1 MRIPRISGSGQVAME
16 PDWRTIQ
23 KWSGHRESEETNTSA
38 DLTSL
43 RCHLSGGTEYP
54 DVLDT
59 IYMYRA
65 FCAARSTECVYST
78 MLYSHAELAIYS
90 RLVTVQ
96 NTLPS
101 PCLSDTTS
109 QVEPVSPLDG
119 GSCGDLCPTLPGSRL
134 AKGPIIIRIIWGIWG
149 LLQEIPAPVRSFTW
163 P

>member
-16 PDWRTIQ
+16 PDWRTVQ

-65 FCAARSTECVYST
+65 FCAARSTEYVYST

-96 NTLPS
+96 NTLHLRVFLTPPAKWSPS
-101 PCLSDTTS
+101 P
-109 QVEPVSPLDG
+109 PYG

-134 AKGPIIIRIIWGIWG
+134 AKGPIIIRIIWGISG